1 MHSDLEEIL
10 STWETVYKRG
20 LLSFWVLLLLHDRSS
35 YPYEMNQEIEDLSK
49 GTMSVDGNSIYRILK
64 RFEGMGLVKS
74 EIRNSDSGPDRRYY
88 SLSSF
93 GLKVLKEFTK
103 RNLLLF
109 QDPEMKKQLD
119 SLFATTE
126 KSGT

>member
-88 SLSSF
+88 SLSSS